1 MSFFVGALIDI
12 SGVRSPRAE
21 FIYVGR
27 SSGDRKWKRRF
38 KKHEANESTKV

>member
-12 SGVRSPRAE
+12 LGVRSPRAE
-21 FIYVGR
+21 LVYVGR
-27 SSGDRKWKRRF
+27 SSGDRQWKRCF